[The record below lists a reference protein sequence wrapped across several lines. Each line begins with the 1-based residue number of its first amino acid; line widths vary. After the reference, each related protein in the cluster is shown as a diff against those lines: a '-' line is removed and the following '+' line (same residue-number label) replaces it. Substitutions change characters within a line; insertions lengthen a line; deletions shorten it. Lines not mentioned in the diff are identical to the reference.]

1 MHSPVTIALCL
12 IHWCFWD
19 PFHKFLFQKTPYHI
33 MPLHIS
39 AGNWWYDKSFA
50 DIQCMSYT
58 PFNRAKYKFS
68 NSKPLVLR
76 LYTIWVEGWRGWRGW
91 CGHWSRWR
99 CSAPSCVWSLY
110 SCPTERSSPAT
121 ARTAHWAVPAPPPPR
136 PACRG
141 CCLLFLAPPP
151 FPPPSQGTVPHS
163 LTHFFTLQYW
173 IYTHL
178 FNLFPAQDWGRVP
191 PLAAAPTSGLEGF
204 ERQAGGEVLLSV
216 SAQTSCSIV
225 LSWTTAVHQQERS
238 QAAAAGRAAASRSSR
253 LQLPAASAAVRW
265 VPGRGSS
272 SSGPP
277 LAYSDTLAQPGLA
290 LPAAATTT
298 TTTPRPHT
306 ATSSSDEGS
315 PGVLES
321 PAWRAEG
328 IWGLP
333 GKSLVPSS
341 SSDAAVSAVAV
352 GAGRPGRTAAHRS
365 ADGLG
370 FLGSWSPGGSKTGSY
385 WSLISSDIVGG
396 VPV

>member
-1 MHSPVTIALCL
+1 MVWQIICWYSVYVLYPVQPSKIQIFQLQTFGVKTLHHLGGGLARLARVVRSLVTVAVLSSELCL
-12 IHWCFWD
+12 
-19 PFHKFLFQKTPYHI
+19 
-33 MPLHIS
+33 
-39 AGNWWYDKSFA
+39 KSVQLPDWA
-50 DIQCMSYT
+50 QQ
-58 PFNRAKYKFS
+58 PGHRPHRALGC
-68 NSKPLVLR
+68 PGPA
-76 LYTIWVEGWRGWRGW
+76 TT
-91 CGHWSRWR
+91 
-99 CSAPSCVWSLY
+99 APSL
-110 SCPTERSSPAT
+110 
-121 ARTAHWAVPAPPPPR
+121 PR
-136 PACRG
+136 
-141 CCLLFLAPPP
+141 LLSTFPRPPP

-290 LPAAATTT
+290 LPAATTTT

-352 GAGRPGRTAAHRS
+352 GAGRPGRTAAHRT